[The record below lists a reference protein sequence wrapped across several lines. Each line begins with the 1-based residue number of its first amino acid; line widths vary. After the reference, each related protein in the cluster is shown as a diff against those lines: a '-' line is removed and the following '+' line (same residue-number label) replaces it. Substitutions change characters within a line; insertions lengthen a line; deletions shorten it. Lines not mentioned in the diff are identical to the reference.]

1 MPDLPTITLD
11 TTLAD
16 LYRRASPKNADKRIA
31 QVLCG
36 VNSCAEL
43 SANIPRNAKYLYQD
57 TPFNT
62 VPPDESCSRPEEEE
76 QQQQQQQQLAV
87 KYLSLIPQRDAFISG
102 DTAVVLFHLDETD
115 EQKAHDRREAE
126 RTISVLAEAQR
137 PDLVFCAGPSAIPV
151 KEAGIDMIAYKLVL
165 DGLEGYDLVVPPD
178 THWFLNSKAALA
190 RSGLPTPRATI
201 VEVDGLADEARLCCA
216 PCTSGGDAP
225 AAAGFVIPP
234 ACTGPRG
241 KWFEAQRER
250 ILGALASHPLPFVLK
265 NQQTFG
271 GAGTY
276 IVSTEA
282 ERDKLVADFRGGV
295 LRRLLSSVT
304 ASNAH
309 LRPAALVLSDLV
321 EDPIGDYGLTF
332 FVTDDGS
339 DPIFLAASEQL
350 TDDAK
355 AWIGSTINYARQDEL
370 KRKFGPLVKKIAAW
384 LRSHNYVGP
393 AGADV
398 LETAP
403 SKTVKPETN
412 GQTTNGQT
420 TNGETAANGHK
431 SNGHPTNGHTKA
443 DHAAPEEGFSHFHV
457 VDLNIRTSG
466 SLCLPLLRRHFTS
479 RGLMSGSSFSISC
492 RQGRDAFIDSFR
504 DDLAAGRM
512 CIVSWYED
520 PATGASLA
528 DVAVGAEDERGLKRA
543 MQRVRDATE
552 EVTF

>member
-1 MPDLPTITLD
+1 MPDLPTVTLD

-16 LYRRASPKNADKRIA
+16 LYRRACPKHADKRIA

-36 VNSCAEL
+36 INSCAEL
-43 SANIPRNAKYLYQD
+43 SASVPRNAKYLYQD

-62 VPPDESCSRPEEEE
+62 VPPDESCSRSADKDEER
-76 QQQQQQQQLAV
+76 QQRRLLAV

-102 DTAVVLFHLDETD
+102 DTPVVLFHIDETD
-115 EQKAHDRREAE
+115 EQKAHDRREAK
-126 RTISVLAEAQR
+126 RTISVLAAAQR

-151 KEAGIDMIAYKLVL
+151 KEEGIDVIAYKLVL
-165 DGLEGYDLVVPPD
+165 DGLEDYNLIVPPD
-178 THWFLNSKAALA
+178 THWFLNSKGALA

-201 VEVDGLADEARLCCA
+201 IEIDGLADEARLCCA
-216 PCTSGGDAP
+216 PCAGDA
-225 AAAGFVIPP
+225 GEFVIPL
-234 ACTGPRG
+234 ACAGPRG
-241 KWFEAQRER
+241 RWFEAQRDR
-250 ILGALASHPLPFVLK
+250 ILAALVSSPLPFVLK

-276 IVSTEA
+276 VVRTEE
-282 ERDKLVADFRGGV
+282 ERGKLVADLRGGV

-304 ASNAH
+304 EANAH
-309 LRPAALVLSDLV
+309 LRPAALILSDLV
-321 EDPIGDYGLTF
+321 EDPVGDYGLTF
-332 FVTDDGS
+332 FVTDADGG

-350 TDDAK
+350 TDDAN

-393 AGADV
+393 AGAD
-398 LETAP
+398 
-403 SKTVKPETN
+403 
-412 GQTTNGQT
+412 Q
-420 TNGETAANGHK
+420 
-431 SNGHPTNGHTKA
+431 TNGHTNG
-443 DHAAPEEGFSHFHV
+443 DHAEPEEDLSHFHI

-492 RQGRDAFIDSFR
+492 RQGRNAFIASFR
-504 DDLAAGRM
+504 DDFAAGRM

-520 PATGASLA
+520 PATGVSLA
-528 DVAVGAEDERGLKRA
+528 DVAVGAEDERGLRRA

>member
-16 LYRRASPKNADKRIA
+16 LYRRACPKQADKRIA

-36 VNSCAEL
+36 INSCAEL
-43 SANIPRNAKYLYQD
+43 SAGVPRNAKYLYQD

-62 VPPDESCSRPEEEE
+62 VPPDESCSGPADEDEERR
-76 QQQQQQQQLAV
+76 QRRQLAV

-102 DTAVVLFHLDETD
+102 DTAVVLFHIDET
-115 EQKAHDRREAE
+115 EGQKAHDRREAR
-126 RTISVLAEAQR
+126 RTMSALAASQR

-151 KEAGIDMIAYKLVL
+151 KEEGIDAIAYKLVL
-165 DGLEGYDLVVPPD
+165 DGLEGYNLIVPPD

-190 RSGLPTPRATI
+190 RSGLPTPGATI
-201 VEVDGLADEARLCCA
+201 IEVDGVADEARLCCA
-216 PCTSGGDAP
+216 PCAGD
-225 AAAGFVIPP
+225 AAGFVIPP
-234 ACTGPRG
+234 ACAGPRG
-241 KWFEAQRER
+241 RWFEAQRDG
-250 ILGALASHPLPFVLK
+250 ILAALASSPLPFVLK

-276 IVSTEA
+276 VVRTEE
-282 ERDKLVADFRGGV
+282 ERGKLVADLRGGV

-304 ASNAH
+304 EANAH

-321 EDPIGDYGLTF
+321 EDPVGDYGLTF
-332 FVTDDGS
+332 FVTDADGGA
-339 DPIFLAASEQL
+339 PIFLAASEQL
-350 TDDAK
+350 TDDVN

-370 KRKFGPLVKKIAAW
+370 KRKFGPLVEKIAAW
-384 LRSHNYVGP
+384 LRGHNYVGP

-403 SKTVKPETN
+403 LKDGKPGTD
-412 GQTTNGQT
+412 GRTTNGSTAGGQK
-420 TNGETAANGHK
+420 TNGR
-431 SNGHPTNGHTKA
+431 TNGDRA
-443 DHAAPEEGFSHFHV
+443 EPEQDFSRFHV
-457 VDLNIRTSG
+457 VDLNVRTSG

-492 RQGRDAFIDSFR
+492 RQGRDAFIASFR
-504 DDLAAGRM
+504 DDFSSGRM

-520 PATGASLA
+520 PATGVSFA
-528 DVAVGAEDERGLKRA
+528 DVAVGAEDERGLRRA

-552 EVTF
+552 QVTF

>member
-1 MPDLPTITLD
+1 MITRTSTQREEDAMPDLPTITLD

-16 LYRRASPKNADKRIA
+16 LYRRACPKNADKRIA

-36 VNSCAEL
+36 INSCAEL
-43 SANIPRNAKYLYQD
+43 SANVPRNAKYLYQD

-62 VPPDESCSRPEEEE
+62 VPPDESCSRPEDEK
-76 QQQQQQQQLAV
+76 QQQQLAV

-102 DTAVVLFHLDETD
+102 DTAVVLFHINETAK
-115 EQKAHDRREAE
+115 QKAHDRREAE

-151 KEAGIDMIAYKLVL
+151 EEAGIDVIAYKLML
-165 DGLEGYDLVVPPD
+165 DGLESYDNLIVPPD

-190 RSGLPTPRATI
+190 RSGLPTPKATI
-201 VEVDGLADEARLCCA
+201 VEVDGLADEARRCCA
-216 PCTSGGDAP
+216 PCAGGDA
-225 AAAGFVIPP
+225 AEFVIPR
-234 ACTGPRG
+234 ACAGSRG

-250 ILGALASHPLPFVLK
+250 ILATLASHPLPFVLK
-265 NQQTFG
+265 NQQSFG

-276 IVSTEA
+276 VVGTEE
-282 ERDKLVADFRGGV
+282 ERDRLVADFRGGL

-304 ASNAH
+304 EANAH

-321 EDPIGDYGLTF
+321 EDPVGDYGLTF
-332 FVTDDGS
+332 FVTDDGG

-355 AWIGSTINYARQDEL
+355 AWIGSTINYGRQDEL

-384 LRSHNYVGP
+384 LRSHNYLGP

-403 SKTVKPETN
+403 SKDAKPETN
-412 GQTTNGQT
+412 GHTTNGQK
-420 TNGETAANGHK
+420 TNGQK
-431 SNGHPTNGHTKA
+431 TNGHQTNGYA
-443 DHAAPEEGFSHFHV
+443 DPGEDFSHFHV

-466 SLCLPLLRRHFTS
+466 SLCLPLLRHHFTS

-492 RQGRDAFIDSFR
+492 RLGRDDFIASFR
-504 DDLAAGRM
+504 DDFAAGRM

-520 PATGASLA
+520 PVTGVSLA
-528 DVAVGAEDERGLKRA
+528 DVAVGAEDERGLGRA
-543 MQRVRDATE
+543 MQRVRAATE
-552 EVTF
+552 EVIF

>member
-1 MPDLPTITLD
+1 MPDLPTVTLD

-16 LYRRASPKNADKRIA
+16 LYRRACPKQADKRIA

-36 VNSCAEL
+36 INSCAEL
-43 SANIPRNAKYLYQD
+43 SASVPRNAKYLYQD

-62 VPPDESCSRPEEEE
+62 VPPDESCSRPADGDEERR
-76 QQQQQQQQLAV
+76 QRRQLAV
-87 KYLSLIPQRDAFISG
+87 KYLSLIAQRDAFISG
-102 DTAVVLFHLDETD
+102 DTAVVLFHIDETD
-115 EQKAHDRREAE
+115 GQKAHDRREAE
-126 RTISVLAEAQR
+126 RTISVLAAAQR

-151 KEAGIDMIAYKLVL
+151 EEAGIDVIAYKLVL
-165 DGLEGYDLVVPPD
+165 DGLEGYNLIVPPD

-190 RSGLPTPRATI
+190 RSGLPTPRATV
-201 VEVDGLADEARLCCA
+201 VELDGLADEARLCCA
-216 PCTSGGDAP
+216 PCADA
-225 AAAGFVIPP
+225 AGAGFVIPP
-234 ACTGPRG
+234 ACAGPRG
-241 KWFEAQRER
+241 RWFAAQRDR
-250 ILGALASHPLPFVLK
+250 ILAALASRPLPFVLK

-276 IVSTEA
+276 VVGTEE
-282 ERDKLVADFRGGV
+282 ERGRLVADLRGGL

-304 ASNAH
+304 EANAH
-309 LRPAALVLSDLV
+309 LRPAALILSDLV
-321 EDPIGDYGLTF
+321 EDPVGDYGLTF
-332 FVTDDGS
+332 FVTDADGG

-350 TDDAK
+350 TDGAN
-355 AWIGSTINYARQDEL
+355 AWIGSTIDYARQDEL
-370 KRKFGPLVKKIAAW
+370 KSKFGPLVKKIAAW

-403 SKTVKPETN
+403 PKDGNPQTNGRTTDGLTADGQETN
-412 GQTTNGQT
+412 CQRQ
-420 TNGETAANGHK
+420 K
-431 SNGHPTNGHTKA
+431 TNGHNTNG
-443 DHAAPEEGFSHFHV
+443 DHAGPEEDFSHSHI

-492 RQGRDAFIDSFR
+492 RQGRDDFIASFR
-504 DDLAAGRM
+504 DDFAAGRM

-528 DVAVGAEDERGLKRA
+528 DVAVGAEDERGLRRA